1 MPTSIPEINAE
12 LIRLR
17 DERRAIETQLTK
29 TQTAIRALYRKRT
42 ELLRQECLQKG
53 GINVPEDQP
62 TIAELEL
69 FI

>member
-29 TQTAIRALYRKRT
+29 TQTAIRGLYRKRH
-42 ELLRQECLQKG
+42 ELLREEAEQG
-53 GINVPEDQP
+53 RGAVVSP

>member
-29 TQTAIRALYRKRT
+29 TQTAIRGLYRKRH
-42 ELLRQECLQKG
+42 ELLREAAT
-53 GINVPEDQP
+53 QP
-62 TIAELEL
+62 SAAPVSPTLPELEL